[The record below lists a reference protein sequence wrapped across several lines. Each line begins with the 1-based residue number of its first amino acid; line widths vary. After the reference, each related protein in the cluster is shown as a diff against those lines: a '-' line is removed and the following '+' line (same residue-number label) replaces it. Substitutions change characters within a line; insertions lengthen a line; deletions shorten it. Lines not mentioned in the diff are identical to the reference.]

1 MAGFIPAIHVG
12 VRVTSSFA
20 IGTTWMPG
28 TSPGVTKKKMAS
40 DSLPLAGIWV
50 AEFGHTILGPSC
62 GMILADLGAEVI
74 KVEPPEG
81 DRTRRLKG
89 FGTGYFG
96 FFNRNKRS
104 LALDLKSPA
113 GKAAALRLIKRS
125 DVLVENFAPGTMGRL
140 GLDYAAA
147 AAANSKLIYCS
158 LKGFLPGPYEQRA
171 ALDEVVQMMS
181 GLAYMTGPPGR
192 PLRAGA
198 SVVDI
203 MGGTFGALAI
213 VTALRQ
219 RDQDGRGR
227 LVEASLFESAAFLM
241 GQHLAYAAL
250 SDKPVPPMPER
261 VSAWAI
267 YDPFE
272 TKDGQKLFIGI
283 TSDQQ
288 WERFCRA
295 FGRADL
301 AADESLRT
309 NNQRIAARQHL
320 MPALAELFKRLPLAE
335 AERLAA
341 EADISYARVARPED
355 LFDDPHLNASGGF
368 LPTTLPGGV
377 RTKLPQLPL
386 RITDMPRTL
395 RREPPETGEHS
406 REILAALGY
415 ADHEIDSLLKVP
427 T

>member
-1 MAGFIPAIHVG
+1 M
-12 VRVTSSFA
+12 
-20 IGTTWMPG
+20 
-28 TSPGVTKKKMAS
+28 S

-81 DRTRRLKG
+81 DRTRRLEG

-104 LALDLKSPA
+104 LTLDLKSPA
-113 GKAAALRLIKRS
+113 GKAAALRLIGRC
-125 DVLVENFAPGTMGRL
+125 DVLIENFAPGTMARL
-140 GLDYAAA
+140 GLDYGAAS
-147 AAANSKLIYCS
+147 AANPKLIYCS

-181 GLAYMTGPPGR
+181 GLAYMTGPTGR

-213 VTALRQ
+213 VTALR
-219 RDQDGRGR
+219 
-227 LVEASLFESAAFLM
+227 LFESAAFLM

-261 VSAWAI
+261 VSAWAV

-272 TKDGQKLFIGI
+272 TAEGEKLFIGI

-288 WERFCRA
+288 WERFCRV
-295 FGRADL
+295 FGRDDL

-309 NNQRIAARQHL
+309 NNQRITARPRL

-368 LPTTLPGGV
+368 LHTTLPGGV

-386 RITDMPRTL
+386 RIAGTPRTL
-395 RREPPETGEHS
+395 RREPPQIGEHS
-406 REILAALGY
+406 REILATLGY
-415 ADHEIDSLLKVP
+415 ANDDITSLLKVP
-427 T
+427 P